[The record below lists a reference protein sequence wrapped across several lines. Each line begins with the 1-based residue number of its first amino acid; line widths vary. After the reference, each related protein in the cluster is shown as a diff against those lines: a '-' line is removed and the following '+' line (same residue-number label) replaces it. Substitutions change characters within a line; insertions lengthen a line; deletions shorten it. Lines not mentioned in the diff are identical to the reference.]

1 MSAHR
6 VARFDP
12 LFPEATAAAMVDV
25 CERFGSYGMYSEEPT
40 FAGLGEGL
48 PARWDAVRNFLKTGG
63 RFGRQETLEVLA
75 ARTNYF
81 RETYAYGAKPA
92 IGGIEPFLFHEGFVE
107 AARRLHGRPLVE
119 PAIVYANLLVPGQEL
134 AVHTDVPEFRGV
146 NRKQHPQW
154 LIVVMR
160 HSGLFEAWRMPI
172 ATAVAWFHD
181 CRGGEFAFYPDGADA
196 PPMAH
201 RVRYNTALLLDT
213 DSVFHG
219 VDRVAEAAEPIA
231 PLRPGMRLRR
241 AADRRWEVLDGERSV
256 ARYRWE
262 DLRFSIS
269 WKAYCFADEA
279 ERRAWAE
286 HRDDLSVESVVA
298 RLTAD
303 LRARG
308 IVGADAPRGNAL
320 VDLLIDTYVQY
331 PPARPA

>member
-1 MSAHR
+1 MSTHH
-6 VARFDP
+6 VATFDP
-12 LFPEATAAAMVDV
+12 LFPSETAAAMVEL

-48 PARWDAVRNFLKTGG
+48 PARWDAVRNFLKSGG
-63 RFGRQETLEVLA
+63 RFGREEPLEVLA

-92 IGGIEPFLFHEGFVE
+92 IAGIEPFLFHEGFAQ
-107 AARRLHGRPLVE
+107 AARRLHGRPVVE
-119 PAIVYANLLVPGQEL
+119 PAIVFANLLVPGQEL

-146 NRKQHPQW
+146 NRKRHPQW

-181 CRGGEFAFYPDGADA
+181 CRGGEFAFYPDGPDA
-196 PPMAH
+196 PPRAH
-201 RVRYNTALLLDT
+201 QVRYNTALLLDT

-219 VDRVAEAAEPIA
+219 VDRVGETSQPIA
-231 PLRPGMRLRR
+231 PLRPGMRLEPLGQRQ
-241 AADRRWEVLDGERSV
+241 WEVVDGERRV

-269 WKAYCFADEA
+269 WKAYCFTDEA

-286 HRDDLSVESVVA
+286 HRDDLGVDAVVA

-303 LRARG
+303 LRERG
-308 IVGADAPRGNAL
+308 IVGAEVPRGNEL
-320 VDLLIDTYVQY
+320 VDLLIDTYVHY
-331 PPARPA
+331 PPAAA